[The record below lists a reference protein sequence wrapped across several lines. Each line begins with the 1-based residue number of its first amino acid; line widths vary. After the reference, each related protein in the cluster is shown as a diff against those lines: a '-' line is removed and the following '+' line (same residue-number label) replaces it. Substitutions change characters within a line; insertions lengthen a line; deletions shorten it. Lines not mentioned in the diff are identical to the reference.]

1 MRQQDHKEEGREKEG
16 KRNKGETHH
25 EIFQA
30 LICKGVKKRFM
41 SGLVLPN
48 QSPQILVYWTR
59 NLMEGGRLWTSQK
72 MGHMENV
79 DDL

>member
-1 MRQQDHKEEGREKEG
+1 
-16 KRNKGETHH
+16 
-25 EIFQA
+25 
-30 LICKGVKKRFM
+30 M

-79 DDL
+79 EDLYGETPSVLRPRARFQLSLPRKPESTRPR